1 MSIRSLAYSLYSFYE
16 TNIQKRNTLRYLDEQ
31 HKVEWQS
38 SEQIAALQWQRLQAL
53 LAHAEKNV
61 PYYTDM
67 FKKLGI
73 NASDIRTMDDFRK
86 LPVMGRPEV
95 VAHQPRMEATNFQG
109 QLMRKATGGSTGVPV
124 QLALNRESYE
134 RRTAAT
140 QRGYG
145 WANCDISHHT
155 LYIWSVDVGKKPLS
169 YTLKNKLY
177 HKLLNREMFN
187 CFDFGEDEMRRC
199 VAYINEKK
207 PTGIVSY
214 TTSIYNLAKFI
225 KENNVK
231 LDRSAVKGII
241 TGAERL
247 FDYQREMIEDVFGIK
262 VFNSYGCREF
272 MLIAMECDHH
282 KGLHLNSDNLL
293 VEVLV
298 DGRPAQPGETG
309 EIVITDLH
317 NYGMPFIRYK
327 NGDMATAAGENCSC
341 GRGFPLVRDI
351 DGRKLDLIT
360 AWNGKKVTGVFFPH
374 LLKEVKEIAK
384 FQVVQKVR
392 EELEVKIVQKTPLG
406 EDKINFLRNEMQH
419 VMGPEVAIKFT
430 FVDDIPLNATGKYRV
445 TISELKD

>member
-1 MSIRSLAYSLYSFYE
+1 MSIRSIAHSLYWFYE
-16 TNIQKRNTLRYLDEQ
+16 TRIQRRDTLRYLQEQ
-31 HKVEWQS
+31 DKVQWQDS
-38 SEQIAALQWQRLQAL
+38 KQIDALQWQRLQSL
-53 LAHAEKNV
+53 LAHAETNV
-61 PYYTDM
+61 PYYRDM
-67 FKKLGI
+67 FARLGLK
-73 NASDIRTMDDFRK
+73 AADIRTMDDFRK
-86 LPVMGRPEV
+86 LPVIGRAEV
-95 VAHQPRMEATNFQG
+95 VEHQPQMEAVNLQG
-109 QLMRKATGGSTGVPV
+109 QLMHKATGGSTGVPV
-124 QLALNRESYE
+124 RLALNRESYE

-140 QRGYG
+140 QRGYS

-187 CFDFGEDEMRRC
+187 CFDFGESEMLRC
-199 VAYINEKK
+199 LAYINEKK

-225 KENNVK
+225 KERNLK
-231 LDRSAVKGII
+231 LDRTAVKGII

-247 FDYQREMIEDVFGIK
+247 FDYQRKMIEDVFGAK

-327 NGDMATAAGENCSC
+327 NGDLATAGNEPCTC

-374 LLKEVKEIAK
+374 LLKEVEEIAK

-392 EELEVKIVQKTPLG
+392 EELEVKIVQRKALG
-406 EDKINFLRNEMQH
+406 EDKISFLRNEIQH
-419 VMGPEVAIKFT
+419 VMGPEVAIKFN

-445 TISELKD
+445 TISELG